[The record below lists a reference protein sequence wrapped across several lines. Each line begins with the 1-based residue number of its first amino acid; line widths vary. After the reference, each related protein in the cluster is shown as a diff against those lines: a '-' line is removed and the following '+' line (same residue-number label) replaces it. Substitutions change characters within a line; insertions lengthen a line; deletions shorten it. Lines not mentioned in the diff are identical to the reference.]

1 MRKARVERLG
11 TVYRDKQESLD
22 YIDELAKKNIP
33 IYGLE
38 VVRLTQHHAETSM
51 YKTVWFDNQ
60 EGVYDHART
69 FIKEQMAGVWNY
81 AEFK

>member
-1 MRKARVERLG
+1 MRKAIIERNG
-11 TVYRDKQESLD
+11 SFYRDKQESLD
-22 YIDELAKKNIP
+22 HIDELAKKESP

-38 VVRLTQHHAETSM
+38 VVRLTKMKAETTM
-51 YKTVWFDNQ
+51 YKTVWFNNQ
-60 EGVYDHART
+60 ENVYELARS